1 MLNINDKKYIKQ
13 TVQRVQAPLSKRV
26 MGLNKRTVG
35 MDKRMIKMDKKIV
48 GLDKKYDQK
57 TRHLDGKIEDL
68 RNDMADQFLV
78 NAQEHLT
85 ILQELKEFK
94 NKSYEFFDQI
104 LGELKAMRQ
113 NYEICSYRRCE
124 NGERL
129 DLLEPRVKII
139 EGHLLLADVIKD

>member
-1 MLNINDKKYIKQ
+1 MLNTNDKKYIKQ
-13 TVQRVQAPLSKRV
+13 TIQRVQAPLSKRV
-26 MGLNKRTVG
+26 MGL
-35 MDKRMIKMDKKIV
+35 DKRIV

-57 TRHLDGKIEDL
+57 TRHLDDKIEDL
-68 RNDMADQFLV
+68 RNDMTDQFLI
-78 NAQEHLT
+78 NAQEHRT

-94 NKSYEFFDQI
+94 NKSYEFFDHI

-139 EGHLLLADVIKD
+139 EGHLLLAEVIED

>member
-1 MLNINDKKYIKQ
+1 MLNTNDKKYD
-13 TVQRVQAPLSKRV
+13 R
-26 MGLNKRTVG
+26 
-35 MDKRMIKMDKKIV
+35 
-48 GLDKKYDQK
+48 K
-57 TRHLDGKIEDL
+57 TQQFDGEIEDL
-68 RNDMADQFLV
+68 RDYMADQFLIS
-78 NAQEHLT
+78 AQEHHT

-139 EGHLLLADVIKD
+139 EGHLLLAEVIED

>member
-13 TVQRVQAPLSKRV
+13 TIQRVQAPLSKRV
-26 MGLNKRTVG
+26 MGL
-35 MDKRMIKMDKKIV
+35 DKRMIKIDKKIV

-57 TRHLDGKIEDL
+57 TRHFDDKIEDL
-68 RNDMADQFLV
+68 RNDMTDQFLI
-78 NAQEHLT
+78 NAQEHRT

-104 LGELKAMRQ
+104 LSELKAMRQ
-113 NYEICSYRRCE
+113 NYEICSYRRRK

-129 DLLEPRVKII
+129 DLLEPRMGSV
-139 EGHLLLADVIKD
+139 EDHLLLAEVIED